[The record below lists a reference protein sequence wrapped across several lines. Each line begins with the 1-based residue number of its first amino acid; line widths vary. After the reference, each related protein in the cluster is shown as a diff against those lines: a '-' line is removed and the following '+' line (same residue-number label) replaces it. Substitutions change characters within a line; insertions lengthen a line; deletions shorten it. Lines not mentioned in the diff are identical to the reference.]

1 MSYSVNGQHYSDHQL
16 RAYLSRLAP
25 GATITIQ
32 KIGKGKRYGYALEE
46 RLKVIALLQ
55 LELIHTK
62 GAQRKVLARR
72 LRYHTLMLTDVR
84 DGEPRKT
91 AYRRCEVLV

>member
-62 GAQRKVLARR
+62 GHQRSSPPPKVPHADANGCKRR
-72 LRYHTLMLTDVR
+72 
-84 DGEPRKT
+84 
-91 AYRRCEVLV
+91 